1 MLQAVILEHGIPG
14 VEWLMMRSPLQSPV
28 QGRTADVSPRPAAR
42 SPPGPSPA
50 RPTPHLLPAEPPTRT
65 PPGMSQFQAACA
77 ALHPAAA
84 HAESGGS
91 SSPLALCAA
100 MACQPPAQGHG
111 RVPATVGGADLSR
124 RPTSSTQAV
133 NFAGSAI
140 RAAVGH
146 PGQLS
151 CPAPALNAG
160 THTGV
165 NSKLGAMPLQTP
177 QRSAQHARAH
187 VATPVDLQKLLQEGS
202 GGREQAPGTP
212 GGRLL
217 GHLGVIKALC
227 TPVGGIRDGQR
238 AAVQVSAKTEAVKCA
253 DSAQRCEARRAEQ
266 GNLPSVA
273 VDMNVG
279 ESSRIDRNE
288 WRAMPHTHWLQHGMV
303 AGAATKETMPNL
315 IEGDIELGQ
324 QGFAAM
330 ARQLDGL
337 TSKAGSRDGVL
348 ALGTAGRLGVGACI
362 PGPHAASILSNQQA
376 LKMQQSSDLPTHLR
390 LDPGIAATVAPTPL
404 QHTMPQHGVHATV
417 HQEQAAVQ
425 SLWLWAG
432 TCSWLA

>member
-14 VEWLMMRSPLQSPV
+14 VEWLMMRSPLQSPM
-28 QGRTADVSPRPAAR
+28 QGQPADASPRPAAR
-42 SPPGPSPA
+42 SLPGPSPA
-50 RPTPHLLPAEPPTRT
+50 RHTPHLLPAEPPTRT
-65 PPGMSQFQAACA
+65 PPGMSHFQAACA

-91 SSPLALCAA
+91 SSPLALCAP
-100 MACQPPAQGHG
+100 MACQPPAPGHG
-111 RVPATVGGADLSR
+111 CVPATAGGADVSR
-124 RPTSSTQAV
+124 QPTSSTQAV
-133 NFAGSAI
+133 TFAGSAI
-140 RAAVGH
+140 RAAVVH

-187 VATPVDLQKLLQEGS
+187 VATPVDLQKLLQGGS

-217 GHLGVIKALC
+217 GHLGPIKASC
-227 TPVGGIRDGQR
+227 TPVGGTRDGQC
-238 AAVQVSAKTEAVKCA
+238 AAVQVSATAEAVKCA
-253 DSAQRCEARRAEQ
+253 HSAQRCEARRLEQ
-266 GNLPSVA
+266 GTVPSVA
-273 VDMNVG
+273 VDVNVG

-288 WRAMPHTHWLQHGMV
+288 CRTVPHTHWLQHGMV
-303 AGAATKETMPNL
+303 AEASVKETMANL
-315 IEGDIELGQ
+315 IKGDSDLGQ
-324 QGFAAM
+324 QGLAAM
-330 ARQLDGL
+330 ARQMDGL
-337 TSKAGSRDGVL
+337 ASKAGNRDGVL
-348 ALGTAGRLGVGACI
+348 ALDAAGRLGVGACI
-362 PGPHAASILSNQQA
+362 PGPHAASILSDQQA
-376 LKMQQSSDLPTHLR
+376 LDMQQSSALPTHLR

-404 QHTMPQHGVHATV
+404 QHTMPQHGIHATA

-432 TCSWLA
+432 TCPWHA